1 MDENTIEYKVGQRI
15 RAARLARKMSQADLA
30 FEAHVSLPHIS
41 DIELGK
47 KEMLLTTFCRI
58 IEALQVSADE
68 ILRPDVPEVN
78 RIYQKE
84 FAELLNGGEQ
94 NISYKEFIS
103 PVFILNAIERSM
115 KSGKEEMINE
125 INI

>member
-1 MDENTIEYKVGQRI
+1 MDEKTLEYKVGQRI
-15 RAARLARKMSQADLA
+15 RAARVERNMSQADLA

-47 KEMLLTTFCRI
+47 KQMLLSTFCKI
-58 IEALQVSADE
+58 VEALQVSADE

-84 FAELLNGGEQ
+84 FAELLGDC
-94 NISYKEFIS
+94 S
-103 PVFILNAIERSM
+103 PTEVEAILKIVRELKTTMRTNKTEYDD
-115 KSGKEEMINE
+115 
-125 INI
+125 